1 MTKLEIFLQMM
12 IQNFEIFPSLKE
24 IKESLLKAFEQHL
37 KEKMMTLNL
46 IESLNAQE
54 KQE

>member
-1 MTKLEIFLQMM
+1 MSKLETFLQMM

-37 KEKMMTLNL
+37 KKNMVRPD
-46 IESLNAQE
+46 SLE
-54 KQE
+54 